1 MRKKLI
7 LLGLALAAAAGLQ
20 AGLFTPA
27 AQAASGC
34 YQVECNTC
42 CKTTHGTVC
51 TQRACA

>member
-7 LLGLALAAAAGLQ
+7 LLGLALAAAAALQ
-20 AGLFTPA
+20 TTT

-51 TQRACA
+51 TQRACL

>member
-20 AGLFTPA
+20 TTA

-34 YQVECNTC
+34 FQVECNTC
-42 CKTTHGTVC
+42 CYTSFGTVC
-51 TQRACA
+51 TQRACP